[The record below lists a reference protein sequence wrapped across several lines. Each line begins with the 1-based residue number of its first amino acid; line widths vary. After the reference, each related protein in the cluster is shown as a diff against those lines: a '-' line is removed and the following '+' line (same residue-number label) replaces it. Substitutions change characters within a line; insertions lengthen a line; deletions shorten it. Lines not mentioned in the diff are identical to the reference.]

1 VVHAGGQTARLP
13 APSTQVPKDNR
24 DMLHAF
30 RLRRFRAPHERGF
43 TLVELM
49 IAVGVIGILTALALP
64 SFFESIRKSRRAE
77 AVSRVAQVQQAQ
89 ERWRANNNIYATLAQ
104 LSIPATVTGGRYS
117 VGVSNVS
124 TTGYAV
130 TATALEPDPLCTSL
144 KIESNGPQLIYT
156 STGSG
161 APDYCWNR

>member
-1 VVHAGGQTARLP
+1 
-13 APSTQVPKDNR
+13 
-24 DMLHAF
+24 MLHAP
-30 RLRRFRAPHERGF
+30 RLRRFRAPNERGF

-64 SFFESIRKSRRAE
+64 SFFESLRKSRRAE

-104 LSIPATVTGGRYS
+104 LGIPATVTGGRYT

-124 TTGYAV
+124 ATGYAV
-130 TATALEPDPLCTSL
+130 TATALEADPLCTSL

-161 APDYCWNR
+161 AADYCWNR